1 MGYLDNGVLYNNAG
15 QRVPNNWLNRKVY
28 LGKKGSNGTSSGIE
42 SFFENVFNGIRSWFV
57 GKTGQALTGA
67 EEQANEFAHNEA
79 QLAFDRELEA
89 SNTAYQRKVA
99 DLQAAGINPM
109 MAASSGVSLPSSSA
123 ASSVSPGAGTFQL
136 AELINLYRM
145 KQMLP
150 LEKAA
155 ASAQIENT
163 KAQTDKTKADVEHQ
177 RVVNKYIERS
187 EQLRLEGQKL
197 ANDLSVTQ
205 KSKLQQ
211 DIRTAEQEL
220 KKLVAETKNEEDKN
234 ELILAQSLVQN
245 ATARRL
251 TEMLPYEKALSAAQ
265 NEAARASAVSA
276 FAQAAWQ
283 NGLIDNGMISIAV
296 EQAGYQRDSAE
307 YNSAIDRVRSQV
319 SGDMPIDGASPVVD
333 NLIKAFGK
341 AKHFI
346 WK

>member
-28 LGKKGSNGTSSGIE
+28 LGKKGSNGTSSGVE

-99 DLQAAGINPM
+99 DLKAAGINPI
-109 MAASSGVSLPSSSA
+109 MAASGGVSLPSSSA

-136 AELINLYRM
+136 AELLNLYRM

-163 KAQTDKTKADVEHQ
+163 KAQTDKTKADAEHQ

-187 EQLRLEGQKL
+187 EQLRLEGQQL
-197 ANDLSVTQ
+197 ANELSVTQ

-211 DIRTAEQEL
+211 DIRNAEQEL

-251 TEMLPYEKALSAAQ
+251 TEMLPYEKALSSAQ
-265 NEAARASAVSA
+265 NEAARASAASA